1 MPTLTPWR
9 ASGQDTEGRAA
20 VSLPL
25 FTPSRQPRQQQ
36 RFAPKL
42 CQTHPK
48 SLSLPPGD
56 VKEQRAGK
64 KQSPLRPRTTL
75 RLVRPSK
82 HGQIT
87 WPCVFPEATEERTP
101 LENEYLAPG
110 DGRAQGG
117 NLAVTSIRTKG
128 SLKSPH
134 CPSNSAFL
142 QGNSTQE
149 RHRFESRT
157 CFATSGG
164 APSAPGPPSPGHSG
178 QGHSLLETIDL
189 VFSVWHCV
197 QLDPSYV
204 GGPKREGST
213 LYPANMVFCGSFST
227 DQNIS
232 GLDFSNSAASG
243 RGDCGMKTL

>member
-1 MPTLTPWR
+1 MGFCKRRETLLKQYRRFWELFARTQTPWM

-25 FTPSRQPRQQQ
+25 FAPSLQPLQQQ

-48 SLSLPPGD
+48 RLSLPAGAL
-56 VKEQRAGK
+56 KEQRAGK
-64 KQSPLRPRTTL
+64 KQSPLRPRAAL
-75 RLVRPSK
+75 RFLRPSK

-110 DGRAQGG
+110 DGGAQGG
-117 NLAVTSIRTKG
+117 NLATTSIRTKG

-142 QGNSTQE
+142 QGNSTQGQ
-149 RHRFESRT
+149 HRFKPRT

-164 APSAPGPPSPGHSG
+164 APSASGTPSPHHAR
-178 QGHSLLETIDL
+178 QGHSILETT
-189 VFSVWHCV
+189 S
-197 QLDPSYV
+197 V
-204 GGPKREGST
+204 GGI
-213 LYPANMVFCGSFST
+213 A
-227 DQNIS
+227 
-232 GLDFSNSAASG
+232 
-243 RGDCGMKTL
+243 